1 MISLSYKPMISSLT
15 RAGQTRVTFPGNRKS
30 CRYLQPTDNRM
41 ISTLPT
47 ESQRYGEIYLGRW
60 GGNLTNFSSNFEPSI
75 ACLKIADIILF
86 CAKFC
91 TERIRRANL
100 PSLRGDFLPNKI
112 LHKFWRVTNR
122 HLARINLLKDFLP
135 ITKFQH
141 KVGTIGLS

>member
-1 MISLSYKPMISSLT
+1 M
-15 RAGQTRVTFPGNRKS
+15 
-30 CRYLQPTDNRM
+30 
-41 ISTLPT
+41 
-47 ESQRYGEIYLGRW
+47 
-60 GGNLTNFSSNFEPSI
+60 
-75 ACLKIADIILF
+75 
-86 CAKFC
+86 
-91 TERIRRANL
+91 IRRANL